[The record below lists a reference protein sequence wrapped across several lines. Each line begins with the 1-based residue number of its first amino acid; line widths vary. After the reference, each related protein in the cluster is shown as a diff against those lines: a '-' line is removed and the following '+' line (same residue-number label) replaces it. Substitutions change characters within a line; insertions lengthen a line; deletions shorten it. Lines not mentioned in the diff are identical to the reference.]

1 MFVLVVAGGNIKT
14 DIDKNASGIKKAEKV
29 NVFDEISAG
38 DAFSILKTLA
48 EEDVKIAE
56 RIEQIAMEYLH
67 GVDIEDVAD
76 EVFSD
81 LDCINV
87 EDVWDQSGS
96 KRDGYVDPN
105 DKAWEFFEEALE
117 PFLEKIRRYLK
128 LSMYADAKN
137 YCLGILKGIYMFEN
151 EATTE
156 FADWVVDAPCEN
168 FGLVLNEWK
177 EGQKNP
183 KYVAEVE
190 EYIKNNLPGML

>member
-1 MFVLVVAGGNIKT
+1 MFWAVVGGNIKT
-14 DIDKNASGIKKAEKV
+14 DIDKKASGTKKAEKV
-29 NVFDEISAG
+29 NVFDEISAD
-38 DAFSILKTLA
+38 DAFSILKSLA
-48 EEDVKIAE
+48 EEDAKIAE
-56 RIEQIAMEYLH
+56 RIEQIAMEYLR
-67 GVDIEDVAD
+67 GADIEDVAD
-76 EVFSD
+76 EVFSA

-117 PFLEKIRRYLK
+117 PFLEKLKRYLK
-128 LSMYADAKN
+128 LSMYAEAKN

-156 FADWVVDAPCEN
+156 FADWVVDVPGEN
-168 FGLVLNEWK
+168 FESVLDEWK
-177 EGQKNP
+177 KGQKNP

-190 EYIKNNLPGML
+190 EYIKNNFADM